1 MLAAGSGN
9 SSCMVVLLRWYIWC
23 TVALGRL
30 KGFYISSILEI
41 PDFRISVEEG
51 NQKILWSKQI
61 KPKSFVNID
70 TFVYS
75 LLYNILFSF
84 LIIHMYANMYCIS
97 TVLVYGMG
105 HRTKYLCYWICMAHG
120 NIYIYICRM
129 KYFYY
134 NIWFDWAQISLLTVL
149 HCLATLCQ
157 IIGKVRELAKKT
169 YIFILNFQLI
179 YVCVCVCM

>member
-1 MLAAGSGN
+1 MLTARSGN
-9 SSCMVVLLRWYIWC
+9 NSCIIMLLRWYIWC
-23 TVALGRL
+23 TVALNKL

-120 NIYIYICRM
+120 NIYIYIYM
-129 KYFYY
+129 SNEIF
-134 NIWFDWAQISLLTVL
+134 LLQYLVWLSANLTFNGFAL
-149 HCLATLCQ
+149 LGD
-157 IIGKVRELAKKT
+157 IMS
-169 YIFILNFQLI
+169 NNW
-179 YVCVCVCM
+179 